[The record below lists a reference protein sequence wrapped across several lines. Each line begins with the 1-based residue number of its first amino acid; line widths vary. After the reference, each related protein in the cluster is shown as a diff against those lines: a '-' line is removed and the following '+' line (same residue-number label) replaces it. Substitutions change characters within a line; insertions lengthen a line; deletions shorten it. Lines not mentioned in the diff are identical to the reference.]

1 MAQWKET
8 LEPYVK
14 VVETVKTSTLNPSA
28 GGELIIGCVIISDA
42 GPSVPTLI
50 TGQSEFMSTYASA
63 DITSKYIG
71 SLDNLYEGADKSL
84 ASTMWMNAYRLAGS
98 NTLLC
103 VRASK
108 AKDLFYAKPLST
120 DGTNVYI
127 SRDGNLLRKAT
138 MKYALVI
145 DYDGDNTTSAQS
157 GWTVGINGV
166 GSFGNYVSD
175 SGPAYDYY
183 VDNIVDLVN
192 ELNSTAE
199 FFSPNY
205 WFGTYNV
212 TADSG
217 KIENIT
223 ITEKSGL
230 DIDSKAEEKKAAN
243 IVVFE
248 ELYLNSEP
256 LDDSGMKYSF
266 FTSGVTFSDG
276 KWDAGTVVTTEAFN
290 KNSAFDADK
299 YYAVNAFNSAS
310 DLKVR
315 IRRFNHDAVIQKTIS
330 SQSTV
335 TTNGESPWVVMGDVL
350 KTFFKADGVTLK
362 DEATRDRDF
371 YEVAVIDPSISSEVL
386 FFNIGKI
393 MGRGDME
400 ASEVNSNLKMIQL
413 VLPDDMAD
421 LGLNYYGFNED
432 NGKNQFEELTNLTE
446 EEKTN
451 AIEITSDDQVLTSG
465 NVYKKDSGKTDKD
478 GSTIYNYYKFLGTIE
493 TREQIFADLTIKTSG
508 DDKSAILDVSDSDLK
523 KALDLIA
530 LDEVYVT
537 EGLCDLGNTELS
549 FQNYMAN
556 MAINENYF
564 YPISTVNSTNYMT
577 IANNASKISQD
588 SYKLYLSAPWDVDS
602 GTLGWKTYMS
612 PSVLYWEAV
621 ARNRRNNEE
630 FRGVLGQSGGIVQYQ
645 KPLCEFNKKTRQ
657 LLLSKKIN
665 TVLWNLQT
673 GAWNMNDNFTKQ
685 SVENIMSDEGNSRL
699 AIRISKAMPLLL
711 RQFIGRKITASLWE
725 DARGVLNYWFNRNIM
740 TMRYTIGEYMVI
752 IDETNNPKEL
762 QKQNKMAVTVNV
774 RYLNSLKYITV
785 YHNIL
790 ELGMDVTAS

>member
-8 LEPYVK
+8 LEPYIK

-28 GGELIIGCVIISDA
+28 GGELIIGCVIISDT
-42 GPSVPTLI
+42 GESVPTLI

-71 SLDNLYEGADKSL
+71 SLDNLYTGNDKSL

-108 AKDLFYAKPLST
+108 AKDIFFAKPLST
-120 DGTNVYI
+120 DSTATYV
-127 SRDGNLLRKAT
+127 SRDGKLLKKST
-138 MKYALVI
+138 GKYALVI
-145 DYDGDNTTSAQS
+145 DYAGDETTSVQS
-157 GWTVGINGV
+157 GWILGIEGV
-166 GSFGNYVSD
+166 GKFGNYID
-175 SGPAYDYY
+175 DNDGPLYDYY

-192 ELNSTAE
+192 ELNNTAE
-199 FFSPNY
+199 FFSPSY
-205 WFGTYNV
+205 WFGKVEYKNGEGLV
-212 TADSG
+212 S
-217 KIENIT
+217 NPV
-223 ITEKSGL
+223 ITEKPGL
-230 DIDSKAEEKKAAN
+230 DIDSDISKKKEAN
-243 IVVFE
+243 IVVFN
-248 ELYLNSEP
+248 ELYLGSEI
-256 LDDSGMKYSF
+256 LMEGEKDTVYAY
-266 FTSGVTFSDG
+266 FTTADEDTDG
-276 KWDAGTVVTTEAFN
+276 WSAGEVMPSSQFNTIEKFTE
-290 KNSAFDADK
+290 DK

-315 IRRFNHDAVIQKTIS
+315 IRRFNHDAVLQKTITDSALTAS
-330 SQSTV
+330 SA
-335 TTNGESPWVVMGDVL
+335 SPWTVMEDVL
-350 KTFFKADGVTLK
+350 NTFIDSKTKQLK
-362 DEATRDRDF
+362 NESTRDHDF
-371 YEVAVIDPSISSEVL
+371 YEVAVVDPSISSEVL
-386 FFNIGKI
+386 FFNIGNLA
-393 MGRGDME
+393 GRGDME
-400 ASEVNSNLKMIQL
+400 VSEINDNLKMIQL
-413 VLPDDMAD
+413 VLPEDMAD
-421 LGLNYYGFNED
+421 LGLNYYGY
-432 NGKNQFEELTNLTE
+432 T
-446 EEKTN
+446 
-451 AIEITSDDQVLTSG
+451 ADD
-465 NVYKKDSGKTDKD
+465 
-478 GSTIYNYYKFLGTIE
+478 STGT
-493 TREQIFADLTIKTSG
+493 RNQIFADLTIKTSG
-508 DDKSAILDVSDSDLK
+508 SDKSAILDVSDSDLK

-549 FQNYMAN
+549 FQSYMAN

-577 IANNASKISQD
+577 IANNATKIKQD
-588 SYKLYLSAPWDVDS
+588 SFKLYMSAPWDVDS
-602 GTLGWKTYMS
+602 STLGWKTYMS

-657 LLLSKKIN
+657 LLLSKRIN

-685 SVENIMSDEGNSRL
+685 SVENVMSDDGNSRL

-711 RQFIGRKITASLWE
+711 RQFIGRKITTALWE
-725 DARGVLNYWFNRNIM
+725 DARSVLNYWFNRTILP
-740 TMRYTIGEYMVI
+740 MRYTIGEYMVI
-752 IDETNNPKEL
+752 IDETNNPQEL

-790 ELGMDVTAS
+790 ELGMDVSVS